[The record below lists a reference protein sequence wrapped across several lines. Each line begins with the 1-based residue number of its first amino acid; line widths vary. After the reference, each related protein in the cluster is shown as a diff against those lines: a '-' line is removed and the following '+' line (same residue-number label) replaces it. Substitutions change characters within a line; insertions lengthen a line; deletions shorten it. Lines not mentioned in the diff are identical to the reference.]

1 MEGNVFRVTYNA
13 IKKVAELHL
22 KDGSIKE
29 IPMTNE
35 EWLSMLKGNVNEN
48 FNKLLSQPP
57 TS

>member
-35 EWLSMLKGNVNEN
+35 DWLSMLKGNVNEN
-48 FNKLLSQPP
+48 FNKLLNER
-57 TS
+57 